1 MYYHPK
7 LLQILEAPEEELK
20 NSQDNKHK
28 SIALQKDKETKI
40 EDFRTALI
48 AKRDEVHALEIQA
61 QNYSSRQDTT
71 QLSIHQNENQQK
83 DLKERLDKLAVLLAP
98 DQFSKQ
104 DEARTLD
111 VAFKKKNLIEQE
123 ILAKKET
130 LFVLEKEIKELN
142 SLHKQSGQ
150 DLEECKAK
158 REELRLEDRSLEVLQ
173 EEVVRMSNRLKVDV
187 ESVTKN
193 LMDSDNEK
201 SLEDELNKVLLKIE
215 RLGPLNLA
223 AIEEFSQLEIRKN
236 HLDKQN
242 EDLEEALNN
251 LIMAIKK
258 IDNETKSRF
267 KEIFEQINQNLTGC
281 FAKLFGGG
289 SARLVLTEE
298 DLLEAGVIIVARPPG
313 KRNTNISQLS
323 GGEKALTALSIVFTI
338 FSLKPSPFCLLDEV
352 DAPLDDSNVVRYA
365 EMISEMAKNVQ
376 FLFVTHNKLTMEIA
390 DQLVGITME
399 EPGVS
404 RMVSVDVPEALK
416 LVESA

>member
-1 MYYHPK
+1 EK
-7 LLQILEAPEEELK
+7 DTQNEIELLQNLEATEEELK

-281 FAKLFGGG
+281 FAKLFG
-289 SARLVLTEE
+289 
-298 DLLEAGVIIVARPPG
+298 
-313 KRNTNISQLS
+313 
-323 GGEKALTALSIVFTI
+323 
-338 FSLKPSPFCLLDEV
+338 
-352 DAPLDDSNVVRYA
+352 
-365 EMISEMAKNVQ
+365 
-376 FLFVTHNKLTMEIA
+376 
-390 DQLVGITME
+390 
-399 EPGVS
+399 
-404 RMVSVDVPEALK
+404 
-416 LVESA
+416 